1 MVSKEKHDSARD
13 WATDSTAISF
23 LHDDNEEEEG
33 DIGLGVR
40 VEAAAKRDNRRD
52 AARDDFNMGSGGMG
66 VLPLLEPELELM
78 RAHKWVLPVRND
90 RRAGMTVRRVL
101 AVLGLVFGFGLVHG
115 LVQAFGSGE
124 GRETRPSAQVGI

>member
-1 MVSKEKHDSARD
+1 VVSKEKDDSVRD
-13 WATDSTAISF
+13 WATDSTTISF
-23 LHDDNEEEEG
+23 LDDDNEEEEEG
-33 DIGLGVR
+33 DIGLGV
-40 VEAAAKRDNRRD
+40 VAKRDNRRD
-52 AARDDFNMGSGGMG
+52 AARDDFGMGSIGMD

-101 AVLGLVFGFGLVHG
+101 VVLGLVFGFGLVHG

-124 GRETRPSAQVGI
+124 GRETRRPAQAGI